1 MPYINIIKSST
12 YNSAIKYSTF
22 FKQNIS
28 AGEIQN
34 LKLKAS
40 VKERPAKHAKDV
52 FHVEFEHDPTTV
64 LNLLGHFDYR
74 VITSIIDP
82 NTNLISWTMERP
94 MYLYQN

>member
-1 MPYINIIKSST
+1 MFHIEWLDQKR
-12 YNSAIKYSTF
+12 
-22 FKQNIS
+22 

-94 MYLYQN
+94 MYLYQNWKKWENKNWL